1 MQSSGA
7 SMLAFTLAQKPDS
20 LAFIDIWNMFAAPE
34 IETER
39 HCVAKAIVTTAFS
52 LEVHQRRFR
61 PDVTL
66 LFLRHPVDTYDSLFG
81 KSYANEGGLI
91 DEKFAMLEE
100 VFAHSN
106 GFDRIVYYEDFVFS
120 PRSII
125 ELFNRIGWQLDFD
138 ALLFRRTAQ
147 EIDSANAA
155 ACPGIRRRLKYGT
168 GNIQAQGILRDRVRF
183 SPPWGKTAH
192 LPRLCP
198 SLFEHYAAVCADRG
212 ELWHVPSR
220 SLLSCELGTIMRELT
235 NSSVIPEQSER
246 AGYRLQLVNGTPQC
260 EVIDD
265 EILLC
270 PTVQGRETRL
280 TVSGLP
286 GTPFQRLRAA
296 AYAEDPR
303 ATGTTV
309 RIQINGAACECL
321 GEQEFT
327 LRHSDMRYIDL
338 AFPHQAC
345 PITLSIGVR
354 LANEACSTDH
364 AGVRLQDIRLEQAVG

>member
-1 MQSSGA
+1 
-7 SMLAFTLAQKPDS
+7 MLAFTLAQKPDS

-39 HCVAKAIVTTAFS
+39 DCVAKAVVTTAFS

-61 PDVTL
+61 PDVTV
-66 LFLRHPVDTYDSLFG
+66 LFLRHPIDTYHSLFG
-81 KSYANEGGLI
+81 KSYVNEGGLI
-91 DEKFAMLEE
+91 DEKFAVLEE
-100 VFAHSN
+100 VFRSGN

-120 PRSII
+120 PRSTI
-125 ELFNRIGWQLDFD
+125 ELFNRIGWLLGFD
-138 ALLFRRTAQ
+138 ALLFRRSWE

-155 ACPGIRRRLKYGT
+155 AFPGIRCRLKYGT
-168 GNIQAQGILRDRVRF
+168 GNIQAQGVLRDRVRF

-192 LPRLCP
+192 LSRLCP
-198 SLFEHYAAVCADRG
+198 SLFEHYAAVCADRN

-220 SLLSCELGTIMRELT
+220 ALLSCELGTIMRELT
-235 NSSVIPEQSER
+235 NSSVIPERSER
-246 AGYRLQLVNGTPQC
+246 AGYRLRLVNGTPQC
-260 EVIDD
+260 EVIND

-296 AYAEDPR
+296 AYAQDPR

-309 RIQINGAACECL
+309 RIEIHSAAGACL

-327 LRHSDMRYIDL
+327 LCHSDMRYIDL
-338 AFPHQAC
+338 AFQHQAC

-354 LANEACSTDH
+354 LASEACSTDH
-364 AGVRLQDIRLEQAVG
+364 AGIRLQDIRLEQAVG